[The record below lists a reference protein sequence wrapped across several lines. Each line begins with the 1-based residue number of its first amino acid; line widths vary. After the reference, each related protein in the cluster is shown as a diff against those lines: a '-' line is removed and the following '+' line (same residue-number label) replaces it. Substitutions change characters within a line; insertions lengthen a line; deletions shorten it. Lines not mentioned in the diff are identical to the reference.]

1 MFGYHRNWCS
11 RLTGIYTY
19 IRDLTK
25 EDNLRDNRVERIC
38 PIFSGLNYERQDIFQ
53 LLTLPNERSKGIKE
67 LSQFTKD
74 TEKLMIIDPY
84 FYSGPKGAAISIAN
98 DFKKCA
104 RIGGT
109 SLKSIHI
116 IYDDKN
122 FSNSIKNSISQL
134 AEENKVTLTT
144 ATTNNI
150 HDRIW
155 ISDRSSALL
164 VGTSLNGLGT
174 RAAFLIKLP
183 HNDLINL
190 LKYLDDNKL
199 SRTVRR

>member
-1 MFGYHRNWCS
+1 MKNKKMKFPRPNNFPYSEVFYFDGEVSIMMGVYKDSRTKSLGLRWMISESELGYPNIFGKEMWMVVPDKLSFYILN
-11 RLTGIYTY
+11 GIYNNIESERKNIVNFEIFLDAYTY

-25 EDNLRDNRVERIC
+25 EDNLIDNRVERIC

-109 SLKSIHI
+109 SLK
-116 IYDDKN
+116 
-122 FSNSIKNSISQL
+122 
-134 AEENKVTLTT
+134 
-144 ATTNNI
+144 
-150 HDRIW
+150 
-155 ISDRSSALL
+155 
-164 VGTSLNGLGT
+164 
-174 RAAFLIKLP
+174 
-183 HNDLINL
+183 
-190 LKYLDDNKL
+190 
-199 SRTVRR
+199 

>member
-1 MFGYHRNWCS
+1 MMGVYKDSRTKSLGLRWMISESELGYPNIFGKEMWMVVPDKLSFYILN
-11 RLTGIYTY
+11 GIYNNIESERKNIVNFEIFLDAYTY

-25 EDNLRDNRVERIC
+25 EDNLIDNRVERIC

-109 SLKSIHI
+109 SLK
-116 IYDDKN
+116 
-122 FSNSIKNSISQL
+122 
-134 AEENKVTLTT
+134 
-144 ATTNNI
+144 
-150 HDRIW
+150 
-155 ISDRSSALL
+155 
-164 VGTSLNGLGT
+164 
-174 RAAFLIKLP
+174 
-183 HNDLINL
+183 
-190 LKYLDDNKL
+190 
-199 SRTVRR
+199 